1 MFEQSIIADWGYSR
15 KGWTVVAS
23 TTGQIMAVGL
33 LLLVPLIRPDAL
45 PNLKLAMRLQ
55 DPPPPPP
62 PPVVRTVDIVPAPRI
77 RVEPGKFYA
86 PPTIPPKAAR
96 ILDDPQLATVGVIG
110 GLPGPSGGPNR
121 DGVVGSVMEK
131 VSQFVPPPPP
141 STVVQQ
147 PKPTP
152 AVPIRVASGVLAA
165 NPIHK
170 VVPTYPRLAPQARI
184 SGTVR
189 LQGCIANDGR
199 ILDLQLRS

>member
-1 MFEQSIIADWGYSR
+1 M
-15 KGWTVVAS
+15 
-23 TTGQIMAVGL
+23 
-33 LLLVPLIRPDAL
+33 
-45 PNLKLAMRLQ
+45 LAMGFGDRA
-55 DPPPPPP
+55 PPPP

-152 AVPIRVASGVLAA
+152 AVPIRVTSGVLAA
-165 NPIHK
+165 NLIHK
-170 VVPTYPRLAPQARI
+170 VVPTYPPLARQARI

-189 LQGCIANDGR
+189 LQGVIAKDGR
-199 ILDLQLRS
+199 IRDLQLLSGHPLLAPAALDAVRQWVYRPTLLNGDPVEVTAPIDVIFTLGN